1 MNIATPDQPSQL
13 SKIRPIIKSAL
24 AIDELAY
31 TLDNIAQGDKVTID
45 TYSDHEIVSEAKYV
59 LDLFLNPSQGHI
71 NHEALMGDEG
81 PEQTVWAKTQVKKLK
96 AFIKKYE

>member
-1 MNIATPDQPSQL
+1 MNIATLHQPNQP

-31 TLDNIAQGDKVTID
+31 TLDNIANDDKAALD
-45 TYSDHEIVSEAKYV
+45 SYSDHQIVSEAKYV

-81 PEQTVWAKTQVKKLK
+81 PQQRVWAEKQVKKLK
-96 AFIKKYE
+96 AFIKQYE

>member
-1 MNIATPDQPSQL
+1 M
-13 SKIRPIIKSAL
+13 RPIIKSAL

-31 TLDNIAQGDKVTID
+31 TLDIICNDDKTILD
-45 TYSDHEIVSEAKYV
+45 SYSDLHIVNEARYV

-81 PEQTVWAKTQVKKLK
+81 PQQKVWAEKQVSKLK
-96 AFIKKYE
+96 AFIKKYK